1 MDDSELKRRLSEW
14 ADTYAGDQFRRLGYS
29 SPERIASAAPERSTR
44 SAADEIEAIVQAME
58 QSGRWKEARVLRAEC
73 FLAALSEV
81 ERIQRLTRLGLPMSR
96 TSYYVFLASARS
108 FVAGALTHRLA
119 A

>member
-1 MDDSELKRRLSEW
+1 MDDNELKRRLTDW
-14 ADTYAGDQFRRLGYS
+14 AESCGGEQYRRLGYS
-29 SPERIASAAPERSTR
+29 SAERIAFAAPEPSTH
-44 SAADEIEAIVQAME
+44 AGADEIEAIVQAME
-58 QSGRWKEARVLRAEC
+58 QGGRWKEARVLRAEC
-73 FLAALSEV
+73 FLASLSEV
-81 ERIQRLTRLGLPMSR
+81 ERIQRLTRIGLPMSR